1 MHPTDILALIWKQGH
16 TLSTLATEA
25 GVSKQAVSQALRQP
39 VASGE
44 RAILKGLGVNGH
56 ELWPDRY
63 AKDGARLVRRG
74 SRARRRAA

>member
-1 MHPTDILALIWKQGH
+1 MHHADILALIWRKGH

-25 GVSKQAVSQALRQP
+25 GGRKQSVSPALRMP

-44 RAILKGLGVNGH
+44 RAILAGLRVNGH

-74 SRARRRAA
+74 SRARRRLA